1 MPTNYLRIHRKGGF
15 MIKREEI
22 LKNSSNSKEA
32 EVSASREGE
41 GLVSQEEAL
50 DFLGADL
57 E

>member
-1 MPTNYLRIHRKGGF
+1 

-22 LKNSSNSKEA
+22 LKNSNNSKEA